1 MDRQMYHYATVSQA
15 LAELKEKGFTK
26 DFNLEENRIVENPDD
41 FEIVHIYR
49 YEGESDP
56 GDEATIYGIRSK
68 NGENGVFVTSHFD
81 FSNDN
86 AGKILHDISI
96 KGRENRPQPDEE

>member
-15 LAELKEKGFTK
+15 LKELAEKGFTK
-26 DFNLEENRIVENPDD
+26 DFNLEEDRIKENPDD

-56 GDEATIYGIRSK
+56 GDEATVYGIKSSS
-68 NGENGVFVTSHFD
+68 GENGVFV
-81 FSNDN
+81 
-86 AGKILHDISI
+86 AGDLSFGEHSATKTLHELSI
-96 KGRENRPQPDEE
+96 KGRSESFRK